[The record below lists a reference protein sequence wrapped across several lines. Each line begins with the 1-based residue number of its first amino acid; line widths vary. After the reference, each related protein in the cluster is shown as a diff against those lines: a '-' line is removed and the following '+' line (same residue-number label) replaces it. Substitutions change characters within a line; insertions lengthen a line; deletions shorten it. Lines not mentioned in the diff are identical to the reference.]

1 MRIAFLGLPIAA
13 LLLRADGHDVAW
25 AGVCRRGAIGT
36 RRLVRE
42 LGRERV
48 AIVPVLDSAD
58 VRARIAAAKP
68 DLLVSWYWTKRVPAE
83 VRALCPRGAFGVHP
97 SLLPRHRG
105 PDPFF
110 WAIDEGDRETG
121 VTAHR
126 LEDAYDVGAILAQ
139 RAIAIDPA
147 WTAWT
152 LAKRLDRPSLAL
164 LREVTRAFARGEPPP
179 DRAQDEAL
187 ATDAPAPD
195 DELLEIDWSQTSE
208 RIARRVRAA
217 APWPGAYTFLGDDA
231 ITITRVEPAARFPKS
246 LEPGEGAVQKRGDYN
261 VALVRTSDGALIL
274 AAGRTEDDEELSAE
288 DLAEIMEKTRA
299 PR

>member
-13 LLLRADGHDVAW
+13 LLLRADGHEIVW
-25 AGVCRRGAIGT
+25 AGVCRRGAIGA
-36 RRLVRE
+36 RRLTRA

-48 AIVPVLDSAD
+48 AMVPVLDSAD

-83 VRALCPRGAFGVHP
+83 VRALCPHGAFGVHP

-110 WAIDEGDRETG
+110 WAIDAGDAETG

-139 RAIAIDPA
+139 RALAIDPT

-164 LREVTRAFARGEPPP
+164 LRDVARAFARGEPPP
-179 DRAQDEAL
+179 ERAQDEAL

-195 DELLEIDWSQTSE
+195 DDLLEIDWSQPSA

-217 APWPGAYTFLGDDA
+217 APWPGAFTFLGEEA
-231 ITITRVEPAARFPKS
+231 ITITRVEPAAHYPKS
-246 LEPGEGAVQKRGDYN
+246 LEPGEGAVQKRWNHN
-261 VALVRTSDGALIL
+261 VALVRTEDGALIL
-274 AAGRTEDDEELSAE
+274 AAGRTEDDEELSAD